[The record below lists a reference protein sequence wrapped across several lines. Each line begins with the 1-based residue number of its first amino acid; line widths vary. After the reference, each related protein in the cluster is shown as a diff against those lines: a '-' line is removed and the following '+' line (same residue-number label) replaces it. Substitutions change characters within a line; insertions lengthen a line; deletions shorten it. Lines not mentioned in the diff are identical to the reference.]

1 MTVKRGT
8 REILHCKL
16 HFPNAVKA
24 GEDRYIS
31 MGALQH
37 MVNAYHGVPL
47 SCANSP
53 KAKQK
58 NLGKLKTIHGDEMT
72 CGSFPN

>member
-1 MTVKRGT
+1 
-8 REILHCKL
+8 
-16 HFPNAVKA
+16 
-24 GEDRYIS
+24 
-31 MGALQH
+31 
-37 MVNAYHGVPL
+37 MVNAYHRVPL
-47 SCANSP
+47 SCANGP

>member
-8 REILHCKL
+8 REILYYKL

-31 MGALQH
+31 VGALDH
-37 MVNAYHGVPL
+37 MLNAYHGVPL
-47 SCANSP
+47 SYANSP
-53 KAKQK
+53 QAKQK

-72 CGSFPN
+72 CGSSPN